1 MQVYSRLSALVAS
14 ALALGGILVVIMS
27 VNQVDTRAQA
37 ATEVAANPAGEPP
50 IDAAASV
57 ELETAT
63 FALG

>member
-1 MQVYSRLSALVAS
+1 MQAYLRHFALIAA

-27 VNQVDTRAQA
+27 VNHEDTRAQA
-37 ATEVAANPAGEPP
+37 ATQGAPSPAGTPP
-50 IDAAASV
+50 IDAAVPV

>member
-1 MQVYSRLSALVAS
+1 MQAYLRHFALIGA

-27 VNQVDTRAQA
+27 VNHADTRAQVTAQA
-37 ATEVAANPAGEPP
+37 ATSQAGKPP
-50 IDAAASV
+50 IDAAGPS